1 MAHTCRG
8 TIPLAT
14 AHIEVGETCHLVL
27 TSGGR
32 SYHLKATSEG
42 ECQRWVSALQKA
54 KSSATLLMHHSGE
67 VNILTFPRAF
77 SDASGSRGCFTHP
90 PTEVWRNSL
99 VTGGGAVKLDSLCI
113 LEGQYRPPGKAS
125 NFRWSLRAASASKTH
140 LPKCIILCSSL
151 CSGVEAYRNGNSG
164 PQEGSVDCEV
174 RSIFFYPEPVSDA
187 CH

>member
-67 VNILTFPRAF
+67 AGEGGL
-77 SDASGSRGCFTHP
+77 GCF
-90 PTEVWRNSL
+90 
-99 VTGGGAVKLDSLCI
+99 
-113 LEGQYRPPGKAS
+113 
-125 NFRWSLRAASASKTH
+125 
-140 LPKCIILCSSL
+140 
-151 CSGVEAYRNGNSG
+151 
-164 PQEGSVDCEV
+164 
-174 RSIFFYPEPVSDA
+174 
-187 CH
+187 CHHATDVVQ